1 MTEEAEACTK
11 GTLIVVCSMYV
22 YDNIKLMDISIY
34 YFFQRNNNYAL
45 QYAYSRYTFIHINL
59 FITVYLFNLLPSRY
73 IIYTSV

>member
-22 YDNIKLMDISIY
+22 YENIKLMDISIY

-59 FITVYLFNLLPSRY
+59 LFYLCILVYIYIYLF
-73 IIYTSV
+73 I